1 MDIKKALSGRVVG
14 AMPADVY
21 ALWNFVHVYMDS
33 VGGENSVRLAS
44 PIWEAVVNLAYQLDV
59 YVDAHTLLDADRLKR
74 GYTEYTVYV
83 ANDEE

>member
-21 ALWNFVHVYMDS
+21 ALWTFVHVYMDS
-33 VGGENSVRLAS
+33 VGRENSVRLAS
-44 PIWEAVVNLAYQLDV
+44 PIWEAIVNLAYQLDI
-59 YVDAHTLLDADRLKR
+59 YVDAHALLDADCLKR

-83 ANDEE
+83 ANDED

>member
-1 MDIKKALSGRVVG
+1 MDLRNAFSGRVVA

-33 VGGENSVRLAS
+33 VGGENAVRLAA
-44 PIWEAVVNLAYQLDV
+44 PIWEAVVNLASQLDF
-59 YVDAHTLLDADRLKR
+59 YVDAHTSSDAFPA

-83 ANDEE
+83 ADE

>member
-1 MDIKKALSGRVVG
+1 MDLRNAFSGRVVG

-44 PIWEAVVNLAYQLDV
+44 PIWEAVVNLASQLDS
-59 YVDAHTLLDADRLKR
+59 YVDAHTLPDAFPV

-83 ANDEE
+83 ADE